1 MDQGLLQQALGFRLA
16 IGAEFYILFNQF
28 LLIGLLDHL
37 MNYTLRQLRA
47 FLALARTGSF
57 TLAAQSLY
65 ITQSALSGLIKELEQ
80 TLAIRL
86 VDRSTRRVSLTDAGE
101 RLYPMLE
108 AAMHE
113 LDDVL
118 QRAVDP
124 MLLQSGVVRVA
135 ASQLLASTLLPEL
148 IAAYQ
153 AQYPSRRVKLVD
165 TPVEDV
171 MSRVFS
177 GEVELGIG
185 PERHPNSDIDSTRL
199 FDGPFM
205 AVVPPDHPLAGHK
218 RLRWSQ
224 LPSWPVITL
233 QGQFTELLAQD
244 LRQADP
250 ELSFKPGTEV
260 AYMATALSMVK
271 AGLGIALCIP
281 YAASLVSLYG
291 LKLVPVAQPVVR
303 RNFEVFTRRGR
314 SLSPAAQSFLD
325 FIGPKIRA
333 MPHLR

>member
-1 MDQGLLQQALGFRLA
+1 
-16 IGAEFYILFNQF
+16 
-28 LLIGLLDHL
+28 
-37 MNYTLRQLRA
+37 MNVTLRQLRA
-47 FLALARTGSF
+47 FLALAHTGSF
-57 TLAAQSLY
+57 TLAAESLY

-80 TLAIRL
+80 SLGTKL
-86 VDRSTRRVSLTDAGE
+86 VDRSTRRVYLTDTGE
-101 RLYPMLE
+101 RLYPMLST
-108 AAMHE
+108 AVHD

-118 QRAVDP
+118 QRAIDP
-124 MLLQSGVVRVA
+124 QIMQSGVVRVA
-135 ASQLLASTLLPEL
+135 ASQLLASTLMPEL
-148 IAAYQ
+148 MAAYQ
-153 AQYPSRRVKLVD
+153 QQHPSSRVKLVD

-171 MSRVFS
+171 MARVFS

-185 PERHPNSDIDSTRL
+185 PEREPNSDITSSRL

-205 AVVPPDHPLAGHK
+205 AAFPPDHPLARHK

-224 LPSWPVITL
+224 LAPYAVITL

-244 LRQADP
+244 LRKAAP
-250 ELSFKPGTEV
+250 ALAFTPTTEV

-271 AGLGIALCIP
+271 AGLGVALCIP
-281 YAASLVSLYG
+281 YAASLIDSYG
-291 LKLVPVAQPVVR
+291 LLMRPLGQPEIR

-325 FIGPKIRA
+325 FIGPRIRA